1 MGNWQKFTRRHFY
14 LSHFS
19 HRHFLRFFS
28 AAIFCL
34 APSSDLRGRNLG
46 HFGDLK
52 KYHAFLFTEEKIS
65 QPEMDLVTS
74 PRGSAVISA
83 IIKVMTS

>member
-1 MGNWQKFTRRHFY
+1 MKSKFKTHGGG
-14 LSHFS
+14 
-19 HRHFLRFFS
+19 
-28 AAIFCL
+28 
-34 APSSDLRGRNLG
+34 PE
-46 HFGDLK
+46 
-52 KYHAFLFTEEKIS
+52 KYHAFLLTEEKIS